1 MSLTLRGILLVAV
14 LVWSIV
20 SRFKYDDRILSRLV
34 RAARGR
40 VKRALLVVTVYHLAF
55 IGVQGV
61 FGIIA
66 AIAYHANTDLPAVP
80 ISATVL
86 LIGLTL
92 TAPFVFPLC
101 CRAYPVSLGTSFTS
115 FAELREVGASKL
127 VARAIAYPGA
137 VLFYF
142 LLAPVWFGVMAAVI
156 YLE

>member
-101 CRAYPVSLGTSFTS
+101 CRGPT
-115 FAELREVGASKL
+115 R
-127 VARAIAYPGA
+127 
-137 VLFYF
+137 
-142 LLAPVWFGVMAAVI
+142 
-156 YLE
+156 